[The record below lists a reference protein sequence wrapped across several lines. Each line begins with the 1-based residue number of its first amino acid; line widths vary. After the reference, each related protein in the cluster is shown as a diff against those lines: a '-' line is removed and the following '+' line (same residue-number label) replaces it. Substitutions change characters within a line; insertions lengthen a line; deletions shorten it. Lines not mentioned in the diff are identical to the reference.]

1 MSGGTHPE
9 GSRITG
15 PTWSLAGCLCVG
27 TALGVTFSVLP
38 LELVIL
44 GVPLALGIGL
54 LFCLAPSRRYRLGG
68 YIPTLGIALSV
79 MIGAGFLPTKRLDRP
94 VGEFPN
100 KNVTMGEL
108 VRREVAYELSNPA
121 GQSTSISLPTIH
133 PSQRQILDAINQ
145 QTQLRAS
152 VFRCGN
158 GSTLVWGSSIG
169 RIRINTPTQR
179 AAQSTL

>member
-9 GSRITG
+9 GSRIPG

-27 TALGVTFSVLP
+27 TVLGIAFSVLP

-44 GVPLALGIGL
+44 GVPLALGIGVL
-54 LFCLAPSRRYRLGG
+54 YCLTPSLRYRLGG

-79 MIGAGFLPTKRLDRP
+79 MIGASFLPTKRIDRP
-94 VGEFPN
+94 VGEFPSRY
-100 KNVTMGEL
+100 VTMGEL
-108 VRREVAYELSNPA
+108 VRRDVAYELSNPA
-121 GQSTSISLPTIH
+121 WQSIGISLPTTH
-133 PSQRQILDAINQ
+133 PSQRQILDAINE

-158 GSTLVWGSSIG
+158 GSTVVWGSSVG

-179 AAQSTL
+179 VAQSTL